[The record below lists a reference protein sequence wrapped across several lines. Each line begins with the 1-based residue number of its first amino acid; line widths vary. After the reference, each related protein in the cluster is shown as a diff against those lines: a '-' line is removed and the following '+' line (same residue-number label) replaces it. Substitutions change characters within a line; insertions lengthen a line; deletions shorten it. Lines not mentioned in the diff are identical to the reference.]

1 MTTWDTGTAAL
12 IADLEA
18 SAPSYERDELLERAH
33 KLRYHDFDENGYD
46 APKVT
51 LVRHL
56 RKAGLGELAQHAMD
70 GKYDQDKAAADDWEH
85 SEEGHAVLD
94 ELRKP

>member
-1 MTTWDTGTAAL
+1 MTAWDTGTAAL
-12 IADLEA
+12 IADLEG
-18 SAPSYERDELLERAH
+18 SAPSHERDELLERAH
-33 KLRYHDFDENGYD
+33 KLRYHDFDENRYD

-51 LVRHL
+51 LIRQL
-56 RKAGLGELAQHAMD
+56 RKAGLSELAQHAMN
-70 GKYDQDKAAADDWEH
+70 GKYNQEKAAGDDWEH